1 MNVKERVEQLKA
13 VVSKL
18 ESRTKKIILA
28 GIAGLIIFSIVIALL
43 LNRNSGYEVL
53 FSGLNEEEAQEIMG
67 KLQESEIDY
76 QYSENGVI
84 RVPEKILDQ
93 TRASLAFEGYPKSG
107 FGYQVYTEN
116 AGLMTTDTDKDRY
129 ALYDLQN
136 RIAAT
141 IRVIDGVQDAK
152 VTIALGEQ
160 RKYVLTEDALN
171 ETTAHVM
178 MTMENGAS
186 PSIEQAKAVQRLVA
200 SGVPGLEAENVA
212 VIDSATGKEI
222 NTAEGEQSGMNSED
236 ADEIA
241 RMVEDQICE
250 KVLHVLAPFYGEEN
264 IRVSAKAQI
273 NMQTLLRESIT
284 YTTPDK
290 INQDDK
296 SGIISHE
303 EGTIEISG
311 TKDAVEGGV
320 AGAETNADV
329 PVYDTGAEEDDVE
342 GYGARSWDR
351 DFLVNQIKEQ
361 GQITPGALEDL
372 TVSVA
377 VNGDSYGSL
386 TVGDLRALVGN
397 AAGIAEIDW
406 NSKISVVSGPFY
418 QDTFQPEEPEEEG
431 GVFSRMVSSPLF
443 YILLVIVL
451 VLLIVA
457 VVLLVLNAKRKKK
470 KAAEEAAAAAAAA
483 EGDAAAV
490 LEQMPSFD
498 FSKEILEFQNDRGM
512 ELKQHIRDFTEENP
526 EISAQLLKTWLNG
539 GGGE

>member
-1 MNVKERVEQLKA
+1 MKERVEQLKA

-28 GIAGLIIFSIVIALL
+28 GVAGLILFSIVIALL
-43 LNRNSGYEVL
+43 LNRNRGFEVL
-53 FSGLNEEEAQEIMG
+53 FSGLNTEEAQQIIG

-76 QYSENGVI
+76 QYTGNGEI
-84 RVPEKILDQ
+84 LVPESILDQ

-107 FGYQVYTEN
+107 FGYQVFTEN
-116 AGLMTTDTDKDRY
+116 AGLMTTDSDKDRY

-141 IRVIDGVQDAK
+141 IRLIDGVKDAT
-152 VTIALGEQ
+152 VTIAPGEE
-160 RKYVLTEDALN
+160 RKYVLTEDAVQ
-171 ETTAHVM
+171 ETTAHAM
-178 MTMENGAS
+178 LTMEDDGS

-200 SGVPGLEAENVA
+200 SGVPGLEAEEV
-212 VIDSATGKEI
+212 VVLDSTGKEI
-222 NTAEGEQSGMNSED
+222 DTTEEESNLSSQDTE
-236 ADEIA
+236 EIA
-241 RMVEDQICE
+241 RMVEDQITE
-250 KVLHVLAPFYGEEN
+250 KVLHVLIPFYGEEN
-264 IRVSAKAQI
+264 IRVSTKAQI

-284 YTTPDK
+284 YSTPDK
-290 INQDDK
+290 INQEDK
-296 SGIISHE
+296 SGIISHDQ
-303 EGTIEISG
+303 GSVEISG
-311 TKDAVEGGV
+311 TKDAVTGGV

-329 PVYDTGAEEDDVE
+329 PEYDTGADEDDVE
-342 GYGARSWDR
+342 GYGARTWDR

-386 TVGDLRALVGN
+386 TVADLRALVGN

-431 GVFSRMVSSPLF
+431 GFFGRMVSSPIF
-443 YILLVIVL
+443 YILLVVVL

-457 VVLLVLNAKRKKK
+457 IVLLVLNAKRKKK
-470 KAAEEAAAAAAAA
+470 KAAEEAAAEA
-483 EGDAAAV
+483 EGDAAGEI
-490 LEQMPSFD
+490 LENMPTFD
-498 FSKEILEFQNDRGM
+498 FDKEILEFQNDRGM
-512 ELKQHIRDFTEENP
+512 ELKQNIRDFTEENP

>member
-1 MNVKERVEQLKA
+1 MNVKERLEQLKA

-28 GIAGLIIFSIVIALL
+28 GVGGLIVFSIVIALL

-53 FSGLNEEEAQEIMG
+53 FSGLNAEEAQEIMG

-129 ALYDLQN
+129 ALYDLQE

-141 IRVIDGVQDAK
+141 IRVIDGVKDAK

-171 ETTAHVM
+171 KTTGHVM
-178 MTMENGAS
+178 LTMENGAS
-186 PSIEQAKAVQRLVA
+186 PSIEQAKAVQLLVA
-200 SGVPGLEAENVA
+200 SGVPGLEAENV
-212 VIDSATGKEI
+212 VVVDSATGNEI
-222 NTAEGEQSGMNSED
+222 NTAEEEQSGLTSQD
-236 ADEIA
+236 TDEIA
-241 RMVEDQICE
+241 RMVENQICE
-250 KVLHVLAPFYGEEN
+250 KVLHVLIPFYGEEN
-264 IRVSAKAQI
+264 IYVSAKAQI

-296 SGIISHE
+296 TGIVSHDQ
-303 EGTIEISG
+303 GTIEISG

-320 AGAETNADV
+320 AGAETNADT
-329 PVYDTGAEEDDVE
+329 PVYDTGAEEDGVE
-342 GYGARSWDR
+342 GYGARSWDKE
-351 DFLVNQIKEQ
+351 FLVNQIKEQ

-386 TVGDLRALVGN
+386 TVGDLRSLVGN

-418 QDTFQPEEPEEEG
+418 QDTFQPEEPEEEE
-431 GVFSRMVSSPLF
+431 GVFSQMISSPLF

-451 VLLIVA
+451 VLLVVA
-457 VVLLVLNAKRKKK
+457 IVLLVLNSKRKKK
-470 KAAEEAAAAAAAA
+470 KAAEEAAAAA
-483 EGDAAAV
+483 EGDAAAI

-498 FSKEILEFQNDRGM
+498 FNKEILDFQNDRGM
-512 ELKQHIRDFTEENP
+512 ELKQNIRDFTEENP

>member
-1 MNVKERVEQLKA
+1 MNVKELVEQLKA

-18 ESRTKKIILA
+18 ESRTKKLILA
-28 GIAGLIIFSIVIALL
+28 GIAGLIVFSIVIALL
-43 LNRNSGYEVL
+43 LNRNNGYEVL
-53 FSGLNEEEAQEIMG
+53 FSGLNEEEAQQIMG

-84 RVPEKILDQ
+84 LVPEKILDQ

-136 RIAAT
+136 RMAAT
-141 IRVIDGVQDAK
+141 IRVIDGVQDAT

-160 RKYVLTEDALN
+160 RRYVLTEEALN
-171 ETTAHVM
+171 ETTGHVM

-186 PSIEQAKAVQRLVA
+186 PTIEQAKAVQLLVA
-200 SGVPGLEAENVA
+200 SGVPGLEPENVA
-212 VIDSATGKEI
+212 VIDSATGEEI
-222 NTAEGEQSGMNSED
+222 NTTEED
-236 ADEIA
+236 ANSLTSKDTDEIA

-250 KVLHVLAPFYGEEN
+250 KVLHVLIPFYGEEN
-264 IRVSAKAQI
+264 IYVSAKAQI
-273 NMQTLLRESIT
+273 NMQTLLRETIT

-296 SGIISHE
+296 TGIVSHDQ
-303 EGTIEISG
+303 GTIEISG

-320 AGAETNADV
+320 AGAETNADT
-329 PVYDTGAEEDDVE
+329 PVYDTGADEDGVE
-342 GYGARSWDR
+342 GYGARSWDKE
-351 DFLVNQIKEQ
+351 FLVNQIKEQ

-418 QDTFQPEEPEEEG
+418 QSTFQPEEPEEEV
-431 GVFSRMVSSPLF
+431 GVFGRMISSPIF

-451 VLLIVA
+451 VVLVVAIVLLI
-457 VVLLVLNAKRKKK
+457 LNAKRKKK
-470 KAAEEAAAAAAAA
+470 KAAEAAAAAAA
-483 EGDAAAV
+483 EGDASAI
-490 LEQMPSFD
+490 LEQMPTFD
-498 FSKEILEFQNDRGM
+498 FNKEILEFQNDRGM
-512 ELKQHIRDFTEENP
+512 ELKQHIREFTEENP
-526 EISAQLLKTWLNG
+526 EISAQLLKNWLNG

>member
-1 MNVKERVEQLKA
+1 MNVKERLEQLKA

-28 GIAGLIIFSIVIALL
+28 GVGGLIVFSIVIALL

-53 FSGLNEEEAQEIMG
+53 FSGLNAEEAQEIMG

-129 ALYDLQN
+129 ALYDLQE

-171 ETTAHVM
+171 ETTGHVM
-178 MTMENGAS
+178 LTMENGAS
-186 PSIEQAKAVQRLVA
+186 PSIEQAKAVQLLVA
-200 SGVPGLEAENVA
+200 SGVPGLEAENV
-212 VIDSATGKEI
+212 VVVDSATGNEI
-222 NTAEGEQSGMNSED
+222 NTAEDEQSGLTSKD
-236 ADEIA
+236 TDEIA

-250 KVLHVLAPFYGEEN
+250 KVLHVLIPFYGEEN
-264 IRVSAKAQI
+264 IYVSAKAQI

-296 SGIISHE
+296 TGIVSHDQ
-303 EGTIEISG
+303 GTIEISG

-320 AGAETNADV
+320 AGADTNADT
-329 PVYDTGAEEDDVE
+329 PVYDTGAEEDGVE
-342 GYGARSWDR
+342 GYGARSWDKE
-351 DFLVNQIKEQ
+351 FLVNQIKEQ

-386 TVGDLRALVGN
+386 TVGDLRSLVGN

-431 GVFSRMVSSPLF
+431 GVFSQMVSSPLF
-443 YILLVIVL
+443 YILLVVVL
-451 VLLIVA
+451 VLLVVA
-457 VVLLVLNAKRKKK
+457 IVLLVLNSKRKKK
-470 KAAEEAAAAAAAA
+470 KAAEEAAAA
-483 EGDAAAV
+483 EGDAAAI

-498 FSKEILEFQNDRGM
+498 FNKEILDFQNDRGM
-512 ELKQHIRDFTEENP
+512 ELKQNIRDFTEENP

>member
-1 MNVKERVEQLKA
+1 MNVKERLEQLKA

-28 GIAGLIIFSIVIALL
+28 GVGGLIVFSIVIALL

-53 FSGLNEEEAQEIMG
+53 FSGLNAEEAQEIMG

-129 ALYDLQN
+129 ALYDLQE

-171 ETTAHVM
+171 ETTGHVM
-178 MTMENGAS
+178 LTMENGAS
-186 PSIEQAKAVQRLVA
+186 PSIEQAKAVQLLVA
-200 SGVPGLEAENVA
+200 SGVPGLEAENV
-212 VIDSATGKEI
+212 VVVDSATGNEI
-222 NTAEGEQSGMNSED
+222 NTAEDEQSSLTSKD
-236 ADEIA
+236 TDEIA

-250 KVLHVLAPFYGEEN
+250 KVLHVLIPFYGEEN
-264 IRVSAKAQI
+264 IYVSAKAQI

-296 SGIISHE
+296 TGIVSHDQ
-303 EGTIEISG
+303 GTIEISG

-320 AGAETNADV
+320 AGAETNADT
-329 PVYDTGAEEDDVE
+329 PVYDTGAEEDGVE
-342 GYGARSWDR
+342 GYGARSWDKE
-351 DFLVNQIKEQ
+351 FLVNQIKEQ

-386 TVGDLRALVGN
+386 TVGDLRSLVGN

-431 GVFSRMVSSPLF
+431 GVFSQMVSSPLF
-443 YILLVIVL
+443 YILLVVVL
-451 VLLIVA
+451 VLLVVA
-457 VVLLVLNAKRKKK
+457 IVLLVLNSKRKKK
-470 KAAEEAAAAAAAA
+470 KAAEEAAAA
-483 EGDAAAV
+483 EGDAAAI

-498 FSKEILEFQNDRGM
+498 FNKEILDFQNDRGM
-512 ELKQHIRDFTEENP
+512 ELKQNIRDFTEENP

>member
-28 GIAGLIIFSIVIALL
+28 GIAGLIVFSIVIALL

-53 FSGLNEEEAQEIMG
+53 FSGLNEEEAREIMG

-84 RVPEKILDQ
+84 RVPENILDQ
-93 TRASLAFEGYPKSG
+93 TRASLAFAGYPKSG

-141 IRVIDGVQDAK
+141 IRVIDGVQDAT

-186 PSIEQAKAVQRLVA
+186 PGIEQARAVQRLVA

-222 NTAEGEQSGMNSED
+222 NTAEDEQSGMNSED

-329 PVYDTGAEEDDVE
+329 PQYDTGAEEDNVE
-342 GYGARSWDR
+342 GYGARSWNR

-397 AAGIAEIDW
+397 AAGITEIDW

-431 GVFSRMVSSPLF
+431 SVFSRMVSSPLF

-451 VLLIVA
+451 VLLVVA
-457 VVLLVLNAKRKKK
+457 GVLLFLNAKRKKK
-470 KAAEEAAAAAAAA
+470 KAAEAAAAAA
-483 EGDAAAV
+483 EGDAAAI
-490 LEQMPSFD
+490 LEQMPRFD

>member
-18 ESRTKKIILA
+18 ESRTKKLILA
-28 GIAGLIIFSIVIALL
+28 GIAGLIVFSIVIALL
-43 LNRNSGYEVL
+43 LNRNNGYEVL
-53 FSGLNEEEAQEIMG
+53 FSGLNEEEAQQIMG

-84 RVPEKILDQ
+84 LVPEKILDQ

-136 RIAAT
+136 RMAAT
-141 IRVIDGVQDAK
+141 IRVIDGVQDAT

-160 RKYVLTEDALN
+160 RRYVLTEEALN
-171 ETTAHVM
+171 ETTGHVM

-186 PSIEQAKAVQRLVA
+186 PTIEQAKAVQLLVA
-200 SGVPGLEAENVA
+200 SGVPGLEPENVA
-212 VIDSATGKEI
+212 VIDSATGEEI
-222 NTAEGEQSGMNSED
+222 NTTEED
-236 ADEIA
+236 ANSLTSKDTDEIA

-250 KVLHVLAPFYGEEN
+250 KVLHVLIPFYGEEN
-264 IRVSAKAQI
+264 IYVSAKAQI
-273 NMQTLLRESIT
+273 NMQTLLRETIT

-296 SGIISHE
+296 TGIVSHDQ
-303 EGTIEISG
+303 GTIEISG

-320 AGAETNADV
+320 AGAETNADT
-329 PVYDTGAEEDDVE
+329 PVYDTGADEDGVE
-342 GYGARSWDR
+342 GYGARSWDKE
-351 DFLVNQIKEQ
+351 FLVNQIKEQ

-418 QDTFQPEEPEEEG
+418 QSTFQPEEPEEEV
-431 GVFSRMVSSPLF
+431 GVFGRMISSPIF

-451 VLLIVA
+451 VLLVVA
-457 VVLLVLNAKRKKK
+457 IVLLILNAKRKKK
-470 KAAEEAAAAAAAA
+470 KAAEAAAAAAA
-483 EGDAAAV
+483 EGDASAI
-490 LEQMPSFD
+490 LEQMPTFD
-498 FSKEILEFQNDRGM
+498 FNKEILEFQNDRGM
-512 ELKQHIRDFTEENP
+512 ELKQHIREFTEENP
-526 EISAQLLKTWLNG
+526 EISAQLLKNWLNG

>member
-1 MNVKERVEQLKA
+1 MKERVEQLKA

-28 GIAGLIIFSIVIALL
+28 GVAGLILFSIVIALL
-43 LNRNSGYEVL
+43 LNRNRGFEVL
-53 FSGLNEEEAQEIMG
+53 FSGLNTEEAQQIIG

-76 QYSENGVI
+76 QYTGNGEI
-84 RVPEKILDQ
+84 LVPESILDQ

-107 FGYQVYTEN
+107 FGYQVFTEN
-116 AGLMTTDTDKDRY
+116 AGLMTTDSDKDRY

-141 IRVIDGVQDAK
+141 IRLIDGVKDAT
-152 VTIALGEQ
+152 VTIAPGEE
-160 RKYVLTEDALN
+160 RKYVLTEDAVQ
-171 ETTAHVM
+171 ETTAHAM
-178 MTMENGAS
+178 LIMEDDGS

-200 SGVPGLEAENVA
+200 SGVPGLEAEEV
-212 VIDSATGKEI
+212 VVLDSTGKEI
-222 NTAEGEQSGMNSED
+222 DTTEEESNLSSQDTE
-236 ADEIA
+236 EIA
-241 RMVEDQICE
+241 RMVEDQITE
-250 KVLHVLAPFYGEEN
+250 KVLHVLIPFYGEEN
-264 IRVSAKAQI
+264 IRVSTKAQI

-284 YTTPDK
+284 YSTPDK
-290 INQDDK
+290 INQEDK
-296 SGIISHE
+296 SGIISHDQ
-303 EGTIEISG
+303 GSVEISG
-311 TKDAVEGGV
+311 TKDAVTGGV

-329 PVYDTGAEEDDVE
+329 PEYDTGADEDDVE
-342 GYGARSWDR
+342 GYGARTWDR

-386 TVGDLRALVGN
+386 TVADLRALVGN

-431 GVFSRMVSSPLF
+431 GFFGRMVSSPIF
-443 YILLVIVL
+443 YILLVVVL

-470 KAAEEAAAAAAAA
+470 KAAEEAAAAA
-483 EGDAAAV
+483 EGDAAGEI
-490 LEQMPSFD
+490 LENMPTFD
-498 FSKEILEFQNDRGM
+498 FDKEILEFQNDRGM
-512 ELKQHIRDFTEENP
+512 ELKQNIRDFTEENP

>member
-1 MNVKERVEQLKA
+1 MKERVEQLKA

-28 GIAGLIIFSIVIALL
+28 GAAGLIVFAVVIALL
-43 LNRNSGYEVL
+43 LNRNRGFEVL
-53 FSGLNEEEAQEIMG
+53 FSGLNTEEAKQIIG

-76 QYSENGVI
+76 QYTGNGEI
-84 RVPEKILDQ
+84 LVPENILDQ

-107 FGYQVYTEN
+107 FGYQVFTEN
-116 AGLMTTDTDKDRY
+116 AGLMTTDSDKDRY

-141 IRVIDGVQDAK
+141 IRLIDGVKDAT
-152 VTIALGEQ
+152 VTIAPGEE
-160 RKYVLTEDALN
+160 RKYVLTEDAVQ
-171 ETTAHVM
+171 ETTAYAM
-178 MTMENGAS
+178 LTMENDGS
-186 PSIEQAKAVQRLVA
+186 PSIEQARAVQRLVA
-200 SGVPGLEAENVA
+200 SGVPGLNAEEV
-212 VIDSATGKEI
+212 VILDSTGKEI
-222 NTAEGEQSGMNSED
+222 DTTEED
-236 ADEIA
+236 SNLSSQDTEEIA
-241 RMVEDQICE
+241 RMVEDQITE
-250 KVLHVLAPFYGEEN
+250 KVLHVLIPFYGEEN
-264 IRVSAKAQI
+264 VRVSTKAQI

-296 SGIISHE
+296 TGIVSHDQ
-303 EGTIEISG
+303 GSVEISG
-311 TKDAVEGGV
+311 TKDAVTGGV

-329 PVYDTGAEEDDVE
+329 PEYDTGAEDDDVE
-342 GYGARSWDR
+342 GYGARTWDR

-372 TVSVA
+372 SVSVA

-386 TVGDLRALVGN
+386 TVGDLRSLVGN

-418 QDTFQPEEPEEEG
+418 QDTFQPEEPEDEG
-431 GVFSRMVSSPLF
+431 GFFGRMVSSPIF

-457 VVLLVLNAKRKKK
+457 IVLLVLNGKRKKK
-470 KAAEEAAAAAAAA
+470 KAAEEAAAA
-483 EGDAAAV
+483 EGEAV
-490 LEQMPSFD
+490 GAILENMPDFD
-498 FSKEILEFQNDRGM
+498 FNKEILEFQNDRGM
-512 ELKQHIRDFTEENP
+512 ELKQNIRDFTEENP